1 MNKYFKRIISFT
13 FLVLLIFT
21 SSIAFC
27 DDVELPKPSSKF
39 YIYDEANII
48 DADVE
53 NYIINSNEVLFSKTG
68 AQIVVVTVNSL
79 QDIPKEEYANLLLRE
94 WEIGSKE
101 KNNGI
106 LMLIAPNEREIRIE
120 VGYGLEGAIPDARA
134 GRILDDYVVPHFQ
147 NDDYNSGIYNGF
159 NEILNLVQ
167 LEYDIKIDLAENNY
181 RPQDIQK
188 EENSLFDNIRNIF
201 IGIGIVIF
209 IIIDFKFFGGVLTYS
224 LIRMASRGG
233 RGGGSGSNRGG
244 GGSSGGGG
252 AGRGW

>member
-1 MNKYFKRIISFT
+1 MNKYLKKIISFT
-13 FLVLLIFT
+13 FLVLIIFT
-21 SSIAFC
+21 TSVALC
-27 DDVELPKPSSKF
+27 DGIELPKPSSKF
-39 YIYDEANII
+39 YVYDEANII

-53 NYIINSNEVLFSKTG
+53 NYIVNTNEVLFSKTG

-79 QDIPKEEYANLLLRE
+79 QDIPKEEYANKLFRE

-120 VGYGLEGAIPDARA
+120 VGYGLEGPIPDAKA
-134 GRILDDYVVPHFQ
+134 GRILDDYVIPYFEKG
-147 NDDYNSGIYNGF
+147 DYSLGIYNGF
-159 NEILNLVQ
+159 NEILNIVQ
-167 LEYDIKIDLAENNY
+167 LEYDIKIDLGENNY
-181 RPQDIQK
+181 NPQNIYEQEK
-188 EENSLFDNIRNIF
+188 GLFNNIRNIL

-209 IIIDFKFFGGVLTYS
+209 VIIDFKFFGGVLTYS